1 MEFYYVSHKQGRARL
16 YRPPLSLR
24 VVECNCASEAGSRTI
39 GIGCIWVF
47 LPPRVLLVIFSIGV
61 AQEGQCGSPT
71 PGRANF
77 QLCFR
82 SLEQTLGGLPQT
94 KPKWSAICLKQIREI
109 GTSGVFHL
117 VFCVF
122 LNKGDWA
129 RDLPTHFGYIAIRE
143 IGTNTNVSPNIV
155 HLESP

>member
-1 MEFYYVSHKQGRARL
+1 MEFYYVSHKHGRARL
-16 YRPPLSLR
+16 YRPPRSLR

-39 GIGCIWVF
+39 GIGCIWVS
-47 LPPRVLLVIFSIGV
+47 LPPRVLLVIFSIEV

-82 SLEQTLGGLPQT
+82 ILEQTLGGLPKT

-109 GTSGVFHL
+109 GTSGDFHS
-117 VFCVF
+117 VFCVY
-122 LNKGDWA
+122 LNMGDWA
-129 RDLPTHFGYIAIRE
+129 RDLPTHLGYIAIRE
-143 IGTNTNVSPNIV
+143 IGTNAKVSPNMV
-155 HLESP
+155 HPGSP